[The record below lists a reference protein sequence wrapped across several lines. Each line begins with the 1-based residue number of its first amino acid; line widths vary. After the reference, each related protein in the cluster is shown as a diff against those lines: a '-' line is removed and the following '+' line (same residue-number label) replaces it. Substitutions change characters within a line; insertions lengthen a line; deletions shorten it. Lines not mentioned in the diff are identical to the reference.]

1 MCEVVFQGNSELYL
15 SYDAPEIPANLPGK
29 CVFPV
34 CVCVYLVSV
43 FYLFGMSPDRLYI
56 SLFGHAND
64 VSCQRAR
71 FSVAPPPLDRPVRDL
86 LLYIS
91 TRVLHTRDMPVRPGV

>member
-1 MCEVVFQGNSELYL
+1 MTPLKSQLTC
-15 SYDAPEIPANLPGK
+15 
-29 CVFPV
+29 PV
-34 CVCVYLVSV
+34 SVYSQCVCVYLVSV

-71 FSVAPPPLDRPVRDL
+71 LFRSAFLGPACPGPTPTYLRVYAGCERPARGFTSAGL
-86 LLYIS
+86 LNS
-91 TRVLHTRDMPVRPGV
+91 EAVLLAK